1 VIPPILARQGWTIG
15 HAIGAL
21 ALAGAG
27 MFLTRDA
34 WADIAQIA
42 RDDAEQSHVIL
53 VPIVAAWMVW
63 SRRVRLRHCPPSGE
77 WIGPLM
83 LGVGGLLSWFGY
95 HNMVQSAWHVGAV
108 LITLG
113 APMSVLGKNVVFSF
127 LPAFLVLV
135 FLVPVPGS
143 VRQFIAVPL
152 QTYTAAVT
160 QAILETFGMT
170 VERAGNVLTING
182 AEVAVAEAC
191 NGMRMVFAL
200 ILVSYAFAFGLPLRN
215 SARVLVLL
223 CSPVAALIC
232 NIIRLLP
239 TVLLYGYADHKVAG
253 LFHDASGW
261 LMLPVAFMLLLG
273 VLRVLKW
280 ALIPVNRY
288 TLAYQ

>member
-1 VIPPILARQGWTIG
+1 MIPAILARQGWTIW
-15 HAIGAL
+15 HAVAAVAL
-21 ALAGAG
+21 TAAGFFAT
-27 MFLTRDA
+27 FDA
-34 WADIAQIA
+34 WRDIGQIA
-42 RDDAEQSHVIL
+42 RDDAEQSHVLL

-77 WIGPLM
+77 WIGPL
-83 LGVGGLLSWFGY
+83 LVAVGWLLAWFGY
-95 HNMVQSAWHVGAV
+95 HNMVQAAWHMGAV
-108 LITLG
+108 LIVVG
-113 APMSVLGKNVVFSF
+113 APLTVLGKNVVFKF

-160 QAILETFGMT
+160 QAILETFGVT

-182 AEVAVAEAC
+182 TEVAVAEAC

-215 SARVLVLL
+215 SARLVVLL
-223 CSPVAALIC
+223 GSPVAALIC
-232 NIIRLLP
+232 NVIRLLP
-239 TVLLYGYADHKVAG
+239 TVLLYGYANHDLAS

-261 LMLPVAFMLLLG
+261 LMLPVAFLLLMG

-280 ALIPVNRY
+280 ALVPVNRY

>member
-1 VIPPILARQGWTIG
+1 MPPILARQGWTAA
-15 HAIGAL
+15 H
-21 ALAGAG
+21 AGAAVALLAAG
-27 MFLTRDA
+27 AYLSRDA
-34 WADIAQIA
+34 WADIGEIA
-42 RDDAEQSHVIL
+42 RQDPEQSHVIL

-77 WIGPLM
+77 WIGPLT
-83 LGVGGLLSWFGY
+83 LAVGWALSWFGY
-95 HNMVQSAWHVGAV
+95 HNMVQSAWHLGAV
-108 LITLG
+108 LITVG
-113 APMSVLGKNVVFSF
+113 APLTVLGKNVVFSF
-127 LPAFLVLV
+127 LPAFLVLA

-160 QAILETFGMT
+160 QAILETFGLT

-200 ILVSYAFAFGLPLRN
+200 ILVSYAFAFGLPLKN
-215 SARVLVLL
+215 SARVVVLL

-239 TVLLYGYADHKVAG
+239 TVLLYGYADQKLAG

-273 VLRVLKW
+273 VLRLLKW